1 MKNILI
7 ILLIFTSLITQSQNN
22 PLAGNGFEALRID
35 YMHAPKMG
43 DVDIKNLGFS
53 FRLPLITKTGVF
65 VAGLKYNRNDLSFRN
80 GLYSNNLLS
89 SFNEVHNIY
98 LSVMYMKPLKN
109 DWLLNALI
117 APTISST
124 LHEPISSED
133 FIYNSFVSFTKKW
146 EKNNLYTNLTFGL
159 AFGTIFGEPRL
170 FPLIS
175 YNKQFSEKLKINIG
189 LPSTGVF
196 YDFNHK
202 NSIDFTASP
211 EGFFANNSSSVMIN
225 NQSDIRDTKLQ
236 FNSLKLSL
244 GYHLK
249 FDENWITHFNFGYIP
264 FSELE
269 VLDKENNLLI
279 PVNTEG
285 TTYFNLG
292 VSFNL
297 NTKNK

>member
-1 MKNILI
+1 
-7 ILLIFTSLITQSQNN
+7 
-22 PLAGNGFEALRID
+22 
-35 YMHAPKMG
+35 
-43 DVDIKNLGFS
+43 
-53 FRLPLITKTGVF
+53 
-65 VAGLKYNRNDLSFRN
+65 
-80 GLYSNNLLS
+80 
-89 SFNEVHNIY
+89 
-98 LSVMYMKPLKN
+98 
-109 DWLLNALI
+109 
-117 APTISST
+117 
-124 LHEPISSED
+124 
-133 FIYNSFVSFTKKW
+133 
-146 EKNNLYTNLTFGL
+146 
-159 AFGTIFGEPRL
+159 
-170 FPLIS
+170 
-175 YNKQFSEKLKINIG
+175 
-189 LPSTGVF
+189 
-196 YDFNHK
+196 
-202 NSIDFTASP
+202 
-211 EGFFANNSSSVMIN
+211 MIN